1 MSIRSMA
8 CSTPVRTPWGAR
20 NFKALDDGAALQ
32 AVRRAAS
39 GLLALPFDAVRAQYG
54 AAVELGLIRR
64 SMLDGRAF
72 EQALGALERLSLG
85 AFARQV

>member
-1 MSIRSMA
+1 MSTRTMA
-8 CSTPVRTPWGAR
+8 CSTPAQPAWSAWTIEP
-20 NFKALDDGAALQ
+20 LDDDAALQ

-64 SMLDGRAF
+64 SMLDGHAF